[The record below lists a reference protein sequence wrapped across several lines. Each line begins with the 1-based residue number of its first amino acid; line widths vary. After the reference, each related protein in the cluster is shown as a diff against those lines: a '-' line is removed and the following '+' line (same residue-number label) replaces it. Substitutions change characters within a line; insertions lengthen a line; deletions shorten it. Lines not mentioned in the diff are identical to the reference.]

1 MSQRIS
7 FLTCILNHMITSQ
20 QVHALRAK
28 TGLGMMDCKK
38 ALEEAKGDEE
48 KAIEI
53 LRKKGFA
60 KAGEKASRTA
70 AQGLVLSY
78 IHSNQK
84 VGSLIEVN
92 CETDF
97 VARTDDFQNFCRD
110 LAMHVTAANPIY
122 LSPSEVP
129 AELLDKETEIYTE
142 QIKNEGKKPEIVKQ
156 IVDAKLKKFTEEVS
170 LLTQP
175 FIKNTDITIEQ
186 YVKEMVSKTGE
197 NIQIKRFARF
207 SLNA

>member
-1 MSQRIS
+1 MIS
-7 FLTCILNHMITSQ
+7 SQ
-20 QVHALRAK
+20 QVHALRSR

-38 ALEEAKGDEE
+38 ALEESKGDEE
-48 KAIEI
+48 KAIAI
-53 LRKKGFA
+53 LRKKGIA
-60 KAGEKASRTA
+60 KAGEKSSRLA

-84 VGSLIEVN
+84 VGALIEIN

-110 LAMHVTAANPIY
+110 IAMHVTAANPLY
-122 LSPSEVP
+122 LSPTEVP
-129 AELLDKETEIYTE
+129 AELLDKEAEIYSE
-142 QIKNEGKKPEIVKQ
+142 QMKNENKKPDIIKQ
-156 IVDAKLKKFTEEVS
+156 IIDAKLKKFAEESS

-175 FIKNTDITIEQ
+175 FIKNTDITIDQ

-207 SLNA
+207 SL

>member
-1 MSQRIS
+1 
-7 FLTCILNHMITSQ
+7 MITSK
-20 QVHALRAK
+20 QVHDLRAK

-38 ALEEAKGDEE
+38 ALEEAKGNEE

-53 LRKKGFA
+53 LRKKGIA
-60 KAGEKASRTA
+60 KAGEKASRVA

-84 VGSLIEVN
+84 VGSLIEIN

-110 LAMHVTAANPIY
+110 IAMHVTAANPLY

-129 AELLDKETEIYTE
+129 AEILDKEAEIYSD
-142 QIKNEGKKPEIVKQ
+142 QMKNEGKKPAIMKQ
-156 IVDAKLKKFTEEVS
+156 IIDAKLKKFAEES
-170 LLTQP
+170 ALLTQP
-175 FIKNTDITIEQ
+175 FIKNTDVTIEQ

-207 SLNA
+207 SL